1 LEIIMSSIQDFS
13 IAPLSGEN
21 DVILGLDGKL
31 VLLVNVA
38 SQCGLTPQYA
48 GLQKLYE
55 ELQDEGLVVVGLPCN
70 QFGAQEPG
78 NAHDIATFC
87 ETSYGVTFPITEK
100 IDVNG
105 EDRHPIYEWLASFFP
120 GDIEWNFEKFLI
132 DRDGQVIKRYP
143 PQTTPEDPE
152 LLQDINESL

>member
-1 LEIIMSSIQDFS
+1 MSSIQDFS

-38 SQCGLTPQYA
+38 SQCGLTPHYA

-87 ETSYGVTFPITEK
+87 ETSYGVTFPLTEK
-100 IDVNG
+100 IEVYG
-105 EDRHPIYEWLASFFP
+105 EDRHPIYEWLTSVFP
-120 GDIEWNFEKFLI
+120 GDIEWTFEKFLI
-132 DRDGQVIKRYP
+132 DRDGRVIKRYP